1 MEAETFST
9 EEAVA
14 GGTPARSIV
23 WPVALAQLPGAP
35 LRARAACLQ
44 ALLEGLVRLP
54 IASRRQHL
62 WHGMHATPEPLMPD
76 AEDVEL
82 AEEAELP
89 ALPASA

>member
-1 MEAETFST
+1 METEIRST

-14 GGTPARSIV
+14 AETSASIV

-54 IASRRQHL
+54 ITSRRQHL
-62 WHGMHATPEPLMPD
+62 WHGVHAMPEPLMPD
-76 AEDVEL
+76 TEDLEVV
-82 AEEAELP
+82 EEAELP
-89 ALPASA
+89 ALSASA